1 MLTFFQPAP
10 ILQTQRPSVRLSTLE
25 HGERWRAPLSRPAPH
40 RSTPTAKTGPS
51 FMVHLDSEGA
61 TTVQLIA

>member
-25 HGERWRAPLSRPAPH
+25 HGERRRAPLSRPAPH
-40 RSTPTAKTGPS
+40 RSTPTATTGPS
-51 FMVHLDSEGA
+51 FTVHLDSEGA
-61 TTVQLIA
+61 MSVRLVA